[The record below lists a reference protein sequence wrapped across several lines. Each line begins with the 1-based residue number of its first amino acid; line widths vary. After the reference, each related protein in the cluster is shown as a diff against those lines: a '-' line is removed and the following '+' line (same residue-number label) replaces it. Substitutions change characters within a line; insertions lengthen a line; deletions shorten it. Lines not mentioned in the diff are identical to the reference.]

1 MFLNWLYVSGF
12 QGMVYDFNIS
22 TILLYNIQISTQ
34 SKYNMMFD
42 SVYWSIIF

>member
-22 TILLYNIQISTQ
+22 TILLYNIQIFNSV
-34 SKYNMMFD
+34 NMVFD
-42 SVYWSIIF
+42 SIYWSIIF